1 MGSDTGQRSE
11 TQRPISVNMRGEKVV
26 LGPLQRELLP
36 LLSRW
41 ANDFAVSAL
50 AGDSLR
56 PVAWES
62 IVAEFEQDVKADAHR
77 VVIFTIYEATTMRPV
92 GTTSLNRIDHTQGTA
107 MYGITIGDKDAW
119 GKGYG
124 TETTVLMLDYAFN
137 VLGLHNVMLEVY
149 GFNER
154 AVRAYTRA
162 GFETVG
168 RRREAHRMGQQRHD
182 VILMDCTASTFHSPL
197 KPVLE
202 PPH

>member
-1 MGSDTGQRSE
+1 MTTDRGPSSE
-11 TQRPISVNMRGEKVV
+11 TERLVSVNMRGEKVA

-36 LLSRW
+36 LLSQW

-50 AGDSLR
+50 AGDLPR
-56 PVAWES
+56 PVAWDS
-62 IVAEFEQDVKADAHR
+62 ITAEFEQDVKADAHR
-77 VVIFTIYEATTMRPV
+77 VVIFTIYEAATMRPI
-92 GTTSLNRIDHTQGTA
+92 GTTSLNRIDHIQGTA

-124 TETTVLMLDYAFN
+124 TETTLLMLDYAFN

-154 AVRAYTRA
+154 AVRAYARA
-162 GFETVG
+162 GFETIG
-168 RRREAHRMGQQRHD
+168 RRREAHRVGWQRHD

-202 PPH
+202 TPR

>member
-1 MGSDTGQRSE
+1 MSADTGQSSE
-11 TQRPISVNMRGEKVV
+11 TQRPINVNMRGEKVA
-26 LGPLQRELLP
+26 LGPFQRELLP
-36 LLSRW
+36 VVSQW
-41 ANDFAVSAL
+41 ANDFAVSVL
-50 AGDSLR
+50 NGGLLR

-77 VVIFTIYEATTMRPV
+77 VVIFAIYEAATMRPI
-92 GTTSLNRIDHTQGTA
+92 GTTMLKDIDHTQGTA
-107 MYGITIGDKDAW
+107 LYGISIGDKDAW

-124 TETTVLMLDYAFN
+124 TEATVLMLDYAFN

-154 AVRAYTRA
+154 AVRAYARA
-162 GFETVG
+162 GFETIG
-168 RRREAHRMGQQRHD
+168 RRREAYRMGQQRHD